1 MTPQLKTIVAVNAAA
16 TTAAGTASGIIDTL
30 GYEWAT
36 IDVIASVA
44 DVVSNSPTVVKLQ
57 ESDVT
62 NATSFADIAAF
73 ATPVLPNA
81 NTAATA
87 ALQNNFK
94 FNVNCTAGLRKR
106 YLQAVY
112 VPRTTQTVT
121 VVANL
126 GRGQT
131 APVTAA
137 KANAMTLT
145 EG

>member
-1 MTPQLKTIVAVNAAA
+1 MTPQMKTIVAVNAAS
-16 TTAAGTASGIIDTL
+16 TTNGGTASGIIDTL
-30 GYEWAT
+30 GYDFAT
-36 IDVIASVA
+36 IDIIATTA
-44 DVVSNSPTVVKLQ
+44 DVVSNSPSVCKLQ
-57 ESDVT
+57 EADVT
-62 NATSFADIAAF
+62 NASSFADIAAF
-73 ATPVLPNA
+73 ASPTLPNA

-87 ALQNNFK
+87 TLQNNFK
-94 FNVNCTAGLRKR
+94 FNVDCRTRKR

-126 GRGQT
+126 GRGEQ

-137 KANAMTLT
+137 KANAMALV